1 LCDPPNCPK
10 VGGKRYKKRGKKS
23 RKGDKKSRKGHK
35 KSMRN
40 KKRKGGSLGFAP
52 FPSSG
57 MLLDSQKAYAQAGLN
72 PEWKTAVEFTDAKIR
87 DTQ

>member
-1 LCDPPNCPK
+1 
-10 VGGKRYKKRGKKS
+10 
-23 RKGDKKSRKGHK
+23 
-35 KSMRN
+35 
-40 KKRKGGSLGFAP
+40 
-52 FPSSG
+52 